1 MNYIYE
7 INNSFTGVTKRFLYF
22 GNFIEAVQKETRISE
37 DGFIKLW
44 VKYKKPFRVGNL
56 ICGFCEDMD

>member
-7 INNSFTGVTKRFLYF
+7 TNNNLTGVTKRFLYF
-22 GNFIEAVQKETRISE
+22 GDFIEAVQKETRISE

>member
-7 INNSFTGVTKRFLYF
+7 ISNNLTGVTKRFLYF
-22 GNFIEAVQKETRISE
+22 GDFIEAVQKETRISE

-44 VKYKKPFRVGNL
+44 VKNTKPFRVG
-56 ICGFCEDMD
+56 C

>member
-7 INNSFTGVTKRFLYF
+7 FSNSLTGETKRFLYF
-22 GNFIEAVQKETRISE
+22 GNFIEAVQKEMGISE
-37 DGFIKLW
+37 DAFIKLW
-44 VKYKKPFRVGNL
+44 VQNTKPFRIGKL